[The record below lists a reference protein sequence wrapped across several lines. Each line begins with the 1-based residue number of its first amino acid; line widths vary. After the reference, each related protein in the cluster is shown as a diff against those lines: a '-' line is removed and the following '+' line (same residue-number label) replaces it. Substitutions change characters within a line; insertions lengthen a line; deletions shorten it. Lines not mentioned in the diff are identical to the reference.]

1 MAPMSLRVCVLGSG
15 SSGNC
20 TYIGC
25 GSSAVLIDAGLSAL
39 QTSTRLETISAPLSG
54 VHGICVS
61 HEHSDHTAGLR
72 VLNRR
77 HGIRVYANFGT
88 VEALRRDE
96 ELTAL
101 EWQIFSTGTAFPV
114 GEFRIEPFTV
124 PHDALEPVGFVVQA
138 NGTRVGVVTD
148 MGMST
153 TLIREKLR
161 SCHVIVVEANHDEDM
176 LKKSKRP
183 WPLIQRI
190 LGRQGHLC
198 NDAAAEM
205 LGEIAGPEL
214 RHVFLAHIS
223 TQCNRR
229 ELALK
234 TADRMLRGKG
244 HSHIKVS
251 LTYPDRVS
259 DIWEG

>member
-1 MAPMSLRVCVLGSG
+1 MSLRVCVLGSG

-20 TYIGC
+20 TFIGC

-39 QTSTRLETISAPLSG
+39 QTSTRMEKIGASLSG

-61 HEHSDHTAGLR
+61 HEHNDHTAGLR

-77 HGIRVYANFGT
+77 HGIPVYANSAT
-88 VEALRRDE
+88 AEALRRDD
-96 ELTAL
+96 ELARL
-101 EWQIFSTGTAFPV
+101 AWQVFSTGTMFPV

-124 PHDALEPVGFVVQA
+124 PHDALDPVGFVVQA

-148 MGMST
+148 MGMPT

-161 SCHVIVVEANHDEDM
+161 SCHVIVLEANHDEDM
-176 LKKSKRP
+176 LKRSKRP
-183 WPLIQRI
+183 WSLIQRI

-198 NDAAAEM
+198 NDDAAKM
-205 LGEIAGPEL
+205 LAEIAGPGL

-223 TQCNRR
+223 QQCNRG

-234 TADRMLRGKG
+234 TAEKTLRGNG
-244 HSHIKVS
+244 HAHIKIS
-251 LTYPDRVS
+251 LTYPDRIS
-259 DIWEG
+259 DVWEG

>member
-1 MAPMSLRVCVLGSG
+1 MSLRVCVLGSG

-25 GSSAVLIDAGLSAL
+25 GSSALLIDAGLSAL
-39 QTSTRLETISAPLSG
+39 QTSTRLEKISAPLSA
-54 VHGICVS
+54 VHGICIS
-61 HEHSDHTAGLR
+61 HEHNDHTAGLR

-77 HGIRVYANFGT
+77 HGIPVYANSGT
-88 VEALRRDE
+88 VEALRRNE
-96 ELTAL
+96 QLAPL
-101 EWQIFSTGTAFPV
+101 EWQVFSTGTAFPV

-153 TLIREKLR
+153 TLIREKLK
-161 SCHVIVVEANHDEDM
+161 SCHVIVIEANHDEDL
-176 LKKSKRP
+176 LKTSKRP
-183 WPLIQRI
+183 WSLIQRI

-198 NDAAAEM
+198 NDAAAET
-205 LGEIAGPEL
+205 LCEIAGPEL

-223 TQCNRR
+223 QQCNRG

-234 TADRMLRGKG
+234 TVERKLRVKG
-244 HSHIKVS
+244 HSHIKIS

>member
-1 MAPMSLRVCVLGSG
+1 MSLRVCVLGSG

-20 TYIGC
+20 TYVGC

-39 QTSTRLETISAPLSG
+39 QTSTRMEKIGAPLSV

-61 HEHSDHTAGLR
+61 HEHNDHTAGLR

-77 HGIRVYANFGT
+77 HRIPVYANSAT
-88 VEALRRDE
+88 AEALRRDD
-96 ELTAL
+96 ELARL
-101 EWQIFSTGTAFPV
+101 EWQVFSTGTSFPV

-124 PHDALEPVGFVVQA
+124 PHDALDPVGFVVQA

-148 MGMST
+148 MGMPT

-161 SCHVIVVEANHDEDM
+161 TCHVIVLEANHDETL
-176 LKKSKRP
+176 LKNSKRP

-198 NDAAAEM
+198 NEAASEM
-205 LGEIAGPEL
+205 LAEIAGCNLNL

-223 TQCNRR
+223 QRCNRL

-234 TADRMLRGKG
+234 TAERKLIKKG
-244 HSHIKVS
+244 HTHIKIS
-251 LTYPDRVS
+251 LTYPDQVS
-259 DIWEG
+259 DIWEC

>member
-1 MAPMSLRVCVLGSG
+1 MSLRVCVLGSG
-15 SSGNC
+15 STGNC

-39 QTSTRLETISAPLSG
+39 QTSTRMEKISAALAG
-54 VHGICVS
+54 VQGICVS
-61 HEHSDHTAGLR
+61 HEHNDHTAGLR

-77 HGIRVYANFGT
+77 HGIPVYANSGT
-88 VEALRRDE
+88 VEALRRHE
-96 ELTAL
+96 ELTSL
-101 EWQIFSTGTAFPV
+101 DWKIFSTGTAFPLGAFHV
-114 GEFRIEPFTV
+114 EPFSV
-124 PHDALEPVGFVVQA
+124 PHDALDPVGFVVQT

-148 MGMST
+148 MGMPT

-161 SCHVIVVEANHDEDM
+161 SCHVIVIETNHDENM
-176 LKKSKRP
+176 LKKSNRP
-183 WPLIQRI
+183 WSLIQRI

-223 TQCNRR
+223 QQCNRL

-234 TADRMLRGKG
+234 AIEKVLRLKG
-244 HSHIKVS
+244 HTHIKVS
-251 LTYPDRVS
+251 LTYSDRVS

>member
-1 MAPMSLRVCVLGSG
+1 MSLRVCVLGSG

-39 QTSTRLETISAPLSG
+39 QTSARMEKISAPLSG

-61 HEHSDHTAGLR
+61 HEHNDHTAGLR

-77 HGIRVYANFGT
+77 DGIPVYANSGT
-88 VEALRRDE
+88 VEALRRDAK
-96 ELTAL
+96 LTGL
-101 EWQIFSTGTAFPV
+101 EWQVFSTGTAFPV

-124 PHDALEPVGFVVQA
+124 PHDALDPVGFVVQA

-148 MGMST
+148 MGMPT

-161 SCHVIVVEANHDEDM
+161 SCHVIIIEANHDENM

-183 WPLIQRI
+183 WALIQRI

-198 NDAAAEM
+198 NNAAAET
-205 LGEIAGPEL
+205 LAEIAGPEL

-223 TQCNRR
+223 QQCNRR

-234 TADRMLRGKG
+234 TVERKLKGKG
-244 HSHIKVS
+244 HAHIKIS
-251 LTYPDRVS
+251 LTYPDQVS